1 MIESIANFELLT
13 PASTAF
19 GVLATAGLFALAWFG
34 VPAAKAITNN
44 TARRVLTNS
53 AVPMGAQLGNR
64 MVDLVFAAFMLRELG
79 VAGNGRYAVAVIVW
93 LYVKTISD
101 FGLGVLTTREVARDP
116 SRAGNLLGGTT
127 LLRLAVLLLLVP
139 FVAAYAFGGVA
150 WLGLSKQSAIAIGLL
165 SLSIVPGS
173 YAEAVNSVFNGHER
187 MELPAFLN
195 VFTNFARFGFG
206 VAALLAGTGVIGLA
220 TVSVF
225 VTTLSA
231 LAFHIALRHL
241 RVRPTW
247 SLSFGQSREII
258 ALSWPL
264 LLNALLVNLFFR
276 ADVIIIQASQGD
288 RALGTYDAAYKFINM
303 LLLIPSYFTLAVFPL
318 LTRHAAAGTDRLV
331 DSFALAAK
339 LLLIVALPIM
349 LATML
354 LAPTLIRV
362 LGGDAFLPG
371 SAQALRVLIWFL
383 PLSYVNGITQYVLIA
398 TNRQRS
404 ISLAFAF
411 AVLFNLGANLV
422 LVPAYGYLAAAAV
435 TVATEVVLFIPL
447 SSAFRRYVSPFNWLT
462 FAARPVFA
470 ATLMGAALYLFAPFG
485 VVPALAIGSIVYTV
499 GLVASR
505 AVGPT
510 EAEIARAIAG
520 RSKPAVP

>member
-1 MIESIANFELLT
+1 MIDSLAQFELLT
-13 PASTAF
+13 PASVAF

-34 VPAAKAITNN
+34 VPTASAMTNN

-53 AVPMGAQLGNR
+53 AVPMAAQMGNR
-64 MVDLVFAAFMLRELG
+64 VVDLIFAAFMLRELG

-101 FGLGVLTTREVARDP
+101 FGLGILTTREVAHDP
-116 SRAGNLLGGTT
+116 SRASNLLGGTT
-127 LLRLAVLLLLVP
+127 LLRLAVLLLLMP
-139 FVAAYAFGGVA
+139 FVATYAVGGVA
-150 WLGLSKQSAIAIGLL
+150 WLGLSRQSAIAIGLL

-195 VFTNFARFGFG
+195 VFTNLARFGFG
-206 VAALLAGTGVIGLA
+206 IAALLAGLGVIGLA
-220 TVSVF
+220 TVAALVS
-225 VTTLSA
+225 TLSA
-231 LAFHIALRHL
+231 LAFHVSLHHL

-247 SLSFGQSREII
+247 RLSLAQSREIL

-276 ADVIIIQASQGD
+276 ADVIIIQATQGD

-318 LTRHAAAGTDRLV
+318 LTRQAAAGAERLV
-331 DSFALAAK
+331 GSFALAAK

-349 LATML
+349 LSTIP
-354 LAPTLIRV
+354 LAPALIRA

-398 TNRQRS
+398 RNRQRS
-404 ISLAFAF
+404 ISVAFAF
-411 AVLFNLGANLV
+411 AVMFNLGANLA
-422 LVPAYGYLAAAAV
+422 LVPTYGYLAAAAV
-435 TVATEVVLFIPL
+435 TVATEIVLFVPL
-447 SSAFRRYVSPFNWLT
+447 SSAFSRYIGPFNWLT

-470 ATLMGAALYLFAPFG
+470 AALMGSALYLCAPLG
-485 VVPALAIGSIVYTV
+485 VVPALAIGTAAYAA
-499 GLVASR
+499 GLVVTR
-505 AVGPT
+505 AIGPT
-510 EAEIARAIAG
+510 EAAIARAIVG
-520 RSKPAVP
+520 RSKPALP